1 MVSLTPRRQT
11 ERSRPVVKMIFLQFF
26 KSFSPIKEAD
36 FWAIVLFIKR
46 LKVLKIAWRFLC
58 LKKFLLI
65 RRCRRQRGVKL
76 GFYHDLW

>member
-11 ERSRPVVKMIFLQFF
+11 ERSRPVVKMIFLQFL

-65 RRCRRQRGVKL
+65 RRCQRQRGVKL